1 MAKAKTREVVREV
14 KEHSVDSIR
23 DKATAAGIRTKDRAV
38 EKVEESF
45 KPMVNGQNGKTDG
58 SAENYATETVT
69 DTAQN
74 SVETASE
81 YGKRAV
87 KSGVRKTKE
96 KVQEKKA
103 EKDAASEIENAE
115 LEEQPAETP
124 VPEEPTVENENTVE
138 KADKKEAPAK
148 AEKDI
153 KTKEKV
159 EANKKTSETE
169 TQPVNRKAPKKK
181 NTRAESGSPDI
192 DGSPTEAKSI
202 KKADEVEIRKKQRT
216 PPKSGREIEPE
227 AKSSSTPRKRERK
240 PPKTRGK
247 QDVKNVKPTDNKIK
261 TLNGNAHKI
270 KETKSSGANARRS
283 IKTADNS
290 FKTAEKNAKAAKK
303 SAEATAKA
311 AKKAEES
318 AKVVA
323 KNTAKA
329 VKATAKA
336 VVEGAK
342 AAYAATKELVA
353 LIASGGTTAL
363 VVIIVTCLLA
373 AIGGTC
379 YGIFLSND
387 ETTGTEM
394 KMSEAISQLTSE
406 YYADLTALKT
416 KFTYDE
422 MDVKSLSGDTNLNWK
437 DILAIYAVKNTTA
450 KNDGFEVVTL
460 NEKKLDVLRGI
471 MKDMNVI
478 TGVVTPKVVAE
489 TSVTYDSNGNAVK
502 TTNYVTK
509 KVLTITVTSLSADQI
524 CKVYKFDDEQ
534 EKQLK
539 ELMSDE
545 YGDMWAEI
553 IGASGDVIIT
563 NSSHTPKGMFTW
575 PMQEDNYISSRFG
588 TRADPITGVVKTH
601 GGTDIAAAMG
611 TPILAAADGTVV
623 VASYDASGYGF
634 YVKIQH
640 DGTYATLYGHCSVLH
655 VTAGQKVKQGQVI
668 AEVGSTGHSTGPHC
682 HFEVI
687 QNGVRVDALQFFK

>member
-38 EKVEESF
+38 EKVEENF

-96 KVQEKKA
+96 KVQKKKA
-103 EKDAASEIENAE
+103 EKDATSEIENAE

-169 TQPVNRKAPKKK
+169 TQPVNRKTPKKK
-181 NTRAESGSPDI
+181 DTRAESGSPDI
-192 DGSPTEAKSI
+192 DCSPTEAKSI

-216 PPKSGREIEPE
+216 PPKSGMEIEPE
-227 AKSSSTPRKRERK
+227 AKSTSSPRKRERK

-270 KETKSSGANARRS
+270 KETKGSGANARRT

-342 AAYAATKELVA
+342 AAVVAGKEIVAAV
-353 LIASGGTTAL
+353 IAGGP
-363 VVIIVTCLLA
+363 VVIVIVVICLLA
-373 AIGGTC
+373 AVGGTC
-379 YGIFLSND
+379 FGIFLSND
-387 ETTGTEM
+387 KTTGSQIQ
-394 KMSEAISQLTSE
+394 MSQAISQLTSE
-406 YYADLTALKT
+406 YYNNLTVMKLQY
-416 KFTYDE
+416 TYDTIE
-422 MDVKSLSGDTNLNWK
+422 MMGDTSINWK
-437 DILAIYAVKNTTA
+437 DVLAVYAVKYTNNA
-450 KNDGFEVVTL
+450 DGFDVATLDDKKLGYLKKLMKEMNPCTGIVTVKLKPVVKVVT
-460 NEKKLDVLRGI
+460 D
-471 MKDMNVI
+471 
-478 TGVVTPKVVAE
+478 A
-489 TSVTYDSNGNAVK
+489 SVNQTK
-502 TTNYVTK
+502 TTTYENQ
-509 KVLTITVTSLSADQI
+509 KVLTITALHVSARTQAGI
-524 CKVYKFDDEQ
+524 EKFNDEQ
-534 EKQLK
+534 TKQLN
-539 ELMSDE
+539 ELLSSD
-545 YGDMWAEI
+545 YDALWSGI
-553 IGASGDVIIT
+553 IDSNGKILTPGGSYVGTNIFAWPLSVQGTIT
-563 NSSHTPKGMFTW
+563 
-575 PMQEDNYISSRFG
+575 SRFG

-601 GGTDIAAAMG
+601 GGTDIAAATG
-611 TPILAAADGTVV
+611 TPILAAADGTVEY
-623 VASYDASGYGF
+623 AGYNEGGYGF
-634 YVKIQH
+634 YVKIRH
-640 DGTYATLYGHCSVLH
+640 NATYETLYGHCSVLH
-655 VTAGQKVKQGQVI
+655 VTTGQTVKQGQMI

-682 HFEVI
+682 HYEII
-687 QNGVRVDALQFFK
+687 QNGVRVDGMNFYK